1 MHDLS
6 PLVARWPV
14 EKVAVGVTDA
24 DGTLGVGGDVRWVR
38 RIASISKVLTGLAGL
53 VALEEGIITL
63 DEPAG
68 PDGSTVRHLLSH
80 ASGLAFEEHRTL
92 ADAEH
97 RRIYSNAGI
106 EQFADHLS
114 SKAGMPFDRYLR
126 EAVLDPLGMASTE
139 LRGSPAHGVHSNV
152 DDLLCVARELL
163 HPTVIARE
171 TLEMAASPHFPHL
184 RGVVPGIG
192 SFDPNPWG
200 LALEIRG
207 DKDPHWTGVGNS
219 PHTFGHFGGSGTF
232 LWVDPVPGIACVG
245 ITDREFGAWA
255 LEAWPSFSDDVL
267 KLYG

>member
-6 PLVARWPV
+6 RLIARWPV
-14 EKVAVGVTDA
+14 EKAAVGVTDA
-24 DGTLGVGGDVRWVR
+24 SATLGVGGDVDWVK
-38 RIASISKVLTGLAGL
+38 RIASISKVLVGLAGL
-53 VALEEGIITL
+53 VALEERTISL

-68 PDGSTVRHLLSH
+68 PEGSTVRHLLAH
-80 ASGLAFEEHRTL
+80 ASGLAFDQHRRL
-92 ADAEH
+92 ADTER

-106 EQFADHLS
+106 EQFADHLAER
-114 SKAGMPFDRYLR
+114 AGMPFDRYLA
-126 EAVLDPLGMASTE
+126 EAVLRPLGMDSTE

-152 DDLLCVARELL
+152 GDLLCLARELL
-163 HPTVIARE
+163 APRLIAEE
-171 TLEMAASPHFPHL
+171 TLEMATSPHFPGL
-184 RGVVPGIG
+184 RGVVPGLG

-207 DKDPHWTGVGNS
+207 DKDPHWTGVRNS
-219 PHTFGHFGGSGTF
+219 PRTFGHFGGSGTF

-245 ITDREFGAWA
+245 IADREFGPWA